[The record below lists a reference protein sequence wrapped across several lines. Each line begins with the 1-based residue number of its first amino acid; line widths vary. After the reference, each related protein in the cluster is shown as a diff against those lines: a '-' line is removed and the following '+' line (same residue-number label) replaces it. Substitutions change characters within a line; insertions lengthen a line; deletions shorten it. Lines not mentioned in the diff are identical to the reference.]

1 MESNDIERVRHMA
14 NTDTIR
20 RLLIKYF
27 MDKGYDKSF
36 DLQVYPRNL
45 QDLTSVIPVLSS
57 KIEITPHCIDID
69 TALGRAVLGW
79 NMFALGDQRMYLGE
93 TYHNNLH
100 DLASQ
105 IKQGMM
111 GNSGDAQNQNQGQAT
126 RTTTPRKIV
135 AFITRVFGHH
145 KSGYIDLS
153 PTGIVKQPGEA
164 YVAKQTLNA
173 VPGQYFGRSGYG

>member
-1 MESNDIERVRHMA
+1 MDSSDIERIRHST
-14 NTDTIR
+14 NTDVIR
-20 RLLIKYF
+20 KLLIKYF
-27 MDKGYDKSF
+27 IDKGYENTF
-36 DLQVYPRNL
+36 ETQVYPQIL
-45 QDLTSVIPVLSS
+45 QDLTSVIPVLTS
-57 KIEITPHCIDID
+57 KIEIVPHCVEID

-79 NMFALGDQRMYLGE
+79 NLFVLGDHRMYLGE

-100 DLASQ
+100 DLARQ

-111 GNSGDAQNQNQGQAT
+111 NNTSETQGQST

-135 AFITRVFGHH
+135 TFICRVLDNN

-153 PTGIVKQPGEA
+153 PTGTVKQPGEA

-173 VPGQYFGRSGYG
+173 MPGQYFGRSGYG